1 MPKWILGATA
11 SYDVPLA
18 NGAGVNLYAEYRY
31 IDDIEV
37 PETTFTSPLGSRL
50 PVPGYDRVNLRAS
63 YKKDDWK
70 LTAYVNNL
78 FDSYDYFNTTYQLFE
93 TRGPANQL
101 VQPLA
106 PRSIGLIAAY
116 SF

>member
-1 MPKWILGATA
+1 M
-11 SYDVPLA
+11 
-18 NGAGVNLYAEYRY
+18 
-31 IDDIEV
+31 
-37 PETTFTSPLGSRL
+37 
-50 PVPGYDRVNLRAS
+50 
-63 YKKDDWK
+63 
-70 LTAYVNNL
+70 NNL